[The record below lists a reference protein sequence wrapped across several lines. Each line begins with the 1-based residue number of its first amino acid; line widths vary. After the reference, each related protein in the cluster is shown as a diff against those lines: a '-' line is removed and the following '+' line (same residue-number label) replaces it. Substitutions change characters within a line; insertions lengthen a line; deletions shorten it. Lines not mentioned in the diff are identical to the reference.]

1 MPVEQPLQEVIAG
14 EEVEVAVLLFV
25 AVEVELIIQDSSDL
39 GAAEVSLIAA
49 DVAAS
54 AGLHRGRPIG
64 QVAQCS
70 ITLFTAAWA
79 LASRDLKCCLMMSP
93 CSPLRVRGHAWSA
106 AKSGRAWL
114 ASSCETSGWMP
125 RPQASHGTQ
134 WARMQRAV
142 SFLPLQ

>member
-1 MPVEQPLQEVIAG
+1 MLVGQQLQEVIAA

-25 AVEVELIIQDSSDL
+25 AVEVGLIIQDSSEL

-54 AGLHRGRPIG
+54 AGLRRGRPIG
-64 QVAQCS
+64 QVAQCL

-93 CSPLRVRGHAWSA
+93 CSPPRVRGHAWFA

-114 ASSCETSGWMP
+114 ASSCGTSGWMP
-125 RPQASHGTQ
+125 RLQASRGTQ
-134 WARMQRAV
+134 WARTQRGE
-142 SFLPLQ
+142 